1 MPNIDKEINDFRNAE
16 LGEEVRGSLITLAQK
31 LNEVVE
37 QGVAQAASL
46 QQSIATAN
54 SKIQSLQTLSE
65 DAQDLVDHV
74 DQVNTQID
82 QKLADASNV
91 VPDVTALKQWKANV
105 EDGNTMIGY
114 GQPDDDTSLIDTMNE
129 EGS

>member
-1 MPNIDKEINDFRNAE
+1 MPNIDKEIYDFRNAD

-82 QKLADASNV
+82 QKLTAAANV
-91 VPDVTALKQWKANV
+91 VPDVTALKQWRANI
-105 EDGNTMIGY
+105 EDGLTMIGY
-114 GQPDDDTSLIDTMNE
+114 GQPDDDASLIDAMNE

>member
-37 QGVAQAASL
+37 QGVDQVASL

-54 SKIQSLQTLSE
+54 SKIQSLQTLFE

-74 DQVNTQID
+74 DQN
-82 QKLADASNV
+82 AAANV
-91 VPDVTALKQWKANV
+91 VPDVTAQETA
-105 EDGNTMIGY
+105 E
-114 GQPDDDTSLIDTMNE
+114 
-129 EGS
+129 